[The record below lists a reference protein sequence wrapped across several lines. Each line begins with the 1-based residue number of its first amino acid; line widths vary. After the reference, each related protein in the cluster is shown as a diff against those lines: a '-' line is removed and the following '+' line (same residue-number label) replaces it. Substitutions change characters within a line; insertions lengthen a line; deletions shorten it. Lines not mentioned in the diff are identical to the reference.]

1 MDTTAG
7 VNTLKRYIFY
17 EFLNLIGRVYILVRH
32 SDNVVLG
39 NRGFLDDEKE
49 KGLIL
54 VFNTRIPLTWDE
66 YGITATLVFG
76 TSPQRC
82 FIPADDVVAVY
93 SPELNAQFIT
103 SPFQEYTRQ
112 SARKPAHVESTD
124 ESAVRPG
131 PKAIPQSKVVSV
143 DFKKKKKL

>member
-1 MDTTAG
+1 MDTAAG

-39 NRGFLDDEKE
+39 DRGFLDDEKE

-112 SARKPAHVESTD
+112 SVKRAGAGVPD
-124 ESAVRPG
+124 EGSPDRPG
-131 PKAIPQSKVVSV
+131 SKALHQSKVVSV